1 MTNRIYYRIYF
12 FRITSL
18 HISFCNFHKMFYEI
32 SQIEKI
38 LLLISERNMMLYS
51 NMDTRKIE
59 ITISEMVQSIRQTVP
74 FLSRDSYEYYLNY
87 LDDGVY
93 TDDYENLILTI
104 LTSIYQESE
113 ERKRKQ
119 AWLKKVFED
128 RLRIQAE
135 KEQME
140 ILKREASLKKREKQ
154 RRQLNAFFE
163 GKK

>member
-1 MTNRIYYRIYF
+1 
-12 FRITSL
+12 
-18 HISFCNFHKMFYEI
+18 
-32 SQIEKI
+32 
-38 LLLISERNMMLYS
+38 
-51 NMDTRKIE
+51 MDTRKIE